1 MEDKSSSTQSLPAK
15 PVVRQISNDSGLETS
30 DKSTTSTSQPN
41 IIIRE
46 TDIIGVDPP
55 DPTPPS
61 TPHSSIGTPHEL
73 TSSMSSGSDLSPIQ
87 EDHELKRTTSSPP
100 SSIMDS
106 SSMSMSTI
114 SDSGADELSLDID
127 NALEEVMAGLKSLE
141 MQQKSDKRMSLP
153 VVKLKQTPKHTPDLV
168 LDLPEGSNTPPSQ
181 DSSEP
186 DSPTT
191 AAETFAKS
199 NQGTLKKAGGPILVP
214 PAVPAVAIPGSVSST
229 GPSSGFQRS
238 VSPTNRH
245 SISSEPGD
253 LAREAVAHSL
263 MTTFAASP
271 FRRSQQASMPSVH
284 HMPSRHGFGCKT
296 SSISSFGSGGSSS
309 AIGSAVGS
317 SSSLVGGIGTGVG
330 SGPGVGGSGGD
341 AGVITPIST
350 PKTTPVQ
357 TPTPPP
363 VAQKPKPPV
372 KVKPPVMKKPTK
384 PDSSPASVPTPTSSP
399 QTLDSTP
406 K

>member
-1 MEDKSSSTQSLPAK
+1 
-15 PVVRQISNDSGLETS
+15 
-30 DKSTTSTSQPN
+30 
-41 IIIRE
+41 
-46 TDIIGVDPP
+46 
-55 DPTPPS
+55 
-61 TPHSSIGTPHEL
+61 
-73 TSSMSSGSDLSPIQ
+73 
-87 EDHELKRTTSSPP
+87 
-100 SSIMDS
+100 MDS
-106 SSMSMSTI
+106 SPMSTSTM
-114 SDSGADELSLDID
+114 SDSGADELSMDID

-199 NQGTLKKAGGPILVP
+199 NQGTLKKASGPVLVP
-214 PAVPAVAIPGSVSST
+214 PAVPAVTV
-229 GPSSGFQRS
+229 PSSGTSPSSQFQRS
-238 VSPTNRH
+238 TSPTNSL

-284 HMPSRHGFGCKT
+284 HMPSRHGFGSNT
-296 SSISSFGSGGSSS
+296 SSISSFGSGGSS
-309 AIGSAVGS
+309 AIGSVVGS

-330 SGPGVGGSGGD
+330 SSPGGGGGGD
-341 AGVITPIST
+341 AGIITPMST
-350 PKTTPVQ
+350 PKTTPAQ

-372 KVKPPVMKKPTK
+372 KVKPPVMKKPPK
-384 PDSSPASVPTPTSSP
+384 ADSSPASVPTPAGSL
-399 QTLDSTP
+399 QTLDSLP